1 MESLFGDYVTTLTRE
16 IMSGPD
22 IIPSTIYFGGGT
34 PSALP
39 IEFVEKILSALRERY
54 GIPVGTETTFEVN
67 PFTGEVEYL
76 RALKELGVNR
86 VSIGVQSFNAETLR
100 TIGRDGD
107 PLEAVGTFESAREA
121 GFDNISVDLI
131 YGVPGQSLRN
141 LDDDLQKILS
151 LGAEHISAYQLTYT
165 EGTRLYDS
173 VRRGDIKPIGEDA
186 EAEVYEHVVRTL
198 TESYIHYEVS
208 NFAREGRLCEHNVA
222 YWMGKDYI
230 GFGASAHSFI
240 DGERIEN
247 VPNPAE
253 YIHRKNLEPGARI
266 REGEKERLSSFLLM
280 RLRLIDR
287 EVKFAEF
294 RPIFSGDFKKVFGNV
309 LESFE
314 KKGFIHISRAGFR
327 VTEKGVLLLDKI
339 LLDIVEVI

>member
-1 MESLFGDYVTTLTRE
+1 
-16 IMSGPD
+16 
-22 IIPSTIYFGGGT
+22 
-34 PSALP
+34 
-39 IEFVEKILSALRERY
+39 
-54 GIPVGTETTFEVN
+54 
-67 PFTGEVEYL
+67 
-76 RALKELGVNR
+76 
-86 VSIGVQSFNAETLR
+86 
-100 TIGRDGD
+100 
-107 PLEAVGTFESAREA
+107 
-121 GFDNISVDLI
+121 
-131 YGVPGQSLRN
+131 
-141 LDDDLQKILS
+141 
-151 LGAEHISAYQLTYT
+151 
-165 EGTRLYDS
+165 
-173 VRRGDIKPIGEDA
+173 
-186 EAEVYEHVVRTL
+186 
-198 TESYIHYEVS
+198 
-208 NFAREGRLCEHNVA
+208 
-222 YWMGKDYI
+222 MGKDYI